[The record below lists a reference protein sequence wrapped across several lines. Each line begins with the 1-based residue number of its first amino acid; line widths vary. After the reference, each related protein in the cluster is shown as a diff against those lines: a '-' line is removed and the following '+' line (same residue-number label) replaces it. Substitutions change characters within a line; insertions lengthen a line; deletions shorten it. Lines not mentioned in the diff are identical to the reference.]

1 VKVLQRI
8 LTVALVCV
16 IFFFLIRSLIAN
28 WAQIPFT
35 ELRFNTPYLIISF
48 LCLAIYFSL
57 LTRGWSSIV
66 AELGSKV
73 PYGRAFWIVS
83 TSQIAKYIPGG
94 IWYTVGRVYLA
105 RTEKVKEEIGLLS
118 VVFETFLLML
128 TNLIIFLISINFIRG
143 EAYLS
148 PFMSITFIVVILI
161 LLYPPLLNKLLNLG
175 LRMLKKPTVKLHAR
189 YLSILNISTYFFAL
203 WIAQIAGYFFLI
215 NSIYQV
221 GIWQLP
227 NLATAYTLSWITGFI
242 VLFAPGGLGVREGM
256 MTLLLSIILPLPL
269 AIAISFITRVWITIF
284 EVLVFFA
291 GLLVRGKPETKTV
304 S

>member
-1 VKVLQRI
+1 VKIVQRT
-8 LTVALVCV
+8 LTVVFVCV
-16 IFFFLIRSLIAN
+16 IFFFLIRSLITN
-28 WAQIPFT
+28 WNQIPFT
-35 ELRFNTPYLIISF
+35 ELRFNTFYIVISF
-48 LCLAIYFSL
+48 FCLAVYFSL
-57 LTRGWSSIV
+57 LARGWSSIV

-73 PYGRAFWIVS
+73 PYGKAFWIVS
-83 TSQIAKYIPGG
+83 TSQIAKYVPGG

-128 TNLIIFLISINFIRG
+128 TNLILFLVSVNFIRG

-148 PFMSITFIVVILI
+148 PYLSATFIVVILI

-175 LRMLKKPTVKLHAR
+175 LRVLKKPTVKLHAR
-189 YLSILNISTYFFAL
+189 YLSILKISTYFFAL

-215 NSIYQV
+215 NSIYSV
-221 GIWQLP
+221 GASQLP

-242 VLFAPGGLGVREGM
+242 VLFAPGGIGVREGM
-256 MTLLLSIILPLPL
+256 MTLLLSSILPLPL

-284 EVLVFFA
+284 EVLVFFT
-291 GLLVRGKPETKTV
+291 GLLIRRKTNKQTPP
-304 S
+304 